1 MMSNIRNCFILH
13 ELNEKFV
20 SNIEFFCIFGETGNE
35 VLIVSKDDKVF
46 AFGNNKYGLLGLG
59 HNNAIPEP
67 LEINELSGK
76 QIANIFYGYNFVIA
90 LSKSG
95 QSYSWGDNTYGQ
107 LGNGTQT
114 ADNIPKI
121 INGLSG
127 EYIVD
132 ISCGNCH
139 SLVLTQTGHVYGF
152 GHNDYGQIG
161 CANNAH
167 QLTPIKINGFNN
179 EKVISVS
186 CGSLHSLALTE
197 YGEVYGWG
205 RNDLGQLGIN
215 NVTHQ
220 NTPNKVQNLNDVFI
234 EKIICGQ
241 NHSLLLSSVGDIYT
255 FGYNNCGQIGNGNTS
270 NLSNPFK
277 IINSNKFVDI
287 ASSILSNISIAETQN
302 GSCFVWGETIN
313 ENIQTPR
320 EIPIKS
326 MHDIH
331 INYAKL
337 KITYKIMNIEEKP
350 KTNSVAKS
358 ISQLFNNEDY
368 SDFKFKFGN
377 RFIFVNKLIL
387 KTRCEYFRSKF
398 SKTWDPKEV
407 TEEVMDE
414 NLYKVYFAFLKYIYT
429 DSLSDDLQNEEAM
442 ALYDLANSYLE
453 EDLKQ
458 KCIQI
463 IKNSITIENVCI
475 FYALAIKYESQ
486 ILENFCFRFA
496 SNKLNDVCNTQAF
509 HELDKQYMSQFITR
523 VADSKLF
530 IS

>member
-1 MMSNIRNCFILH
+1 
-13 ELNEKFV
+13 
-20 SNIEFFCIFGETGNE
+20 
-35 VLIVSKDDKVF
+35 
-46 AFGNNKYGLLGLG
+46 
-59 HNNAIPEP
+59 
-67 LEINELSGK
+67 
-76 QIANIFYGYNFVIA
+76 
-90 LSKSG
+90 
-95 QSYSWGDNTYGQ
+95 

-121 INGLSG
+121 INKLSG
-127 EYIVD
+127 ESIVD
-132 ISCGNCH
+132 ISCGCCH

-152 GHNDYGQIG
+152 GRNDYGQIG
-161 CANNAH
+161 CTNYPH

-186 CGSLHSLALTE
+186 CGYEHSLALTE

-241 NHSLLLSSVGDIYT
+241 SHSLLLSSVGDIYA
-255 FGYNNCGQIGNGNTS
+255 FGYNRCGQIGDGNTN

-287 ASSILSNISIAETQN
+287 ASSTLSNISIAETQN

-320 EIPIKS
+320 ETPIKS
-326 MHDIH
+326 MHDIYT
-331 INYAKL
+331 NYAKL

-377 RFIFVNKLIL
+377 QFIFVNKLIL

-429 DSLSDDLQNEEAM
+429 DILSDDLQTEEVM
-442 ALYDLANSYLE
+442 DLYNLANSYLE

-475 FYALAIKYESQ
+475 FYSLAIKYESQ
-486 ILENFCFRFA
+486 VLENFCFRFA

-509 HELDKQYMSQFITR
+509 HDLDKQHMDQFITK
-523 VADSKLF
+523 VALNKLF
-530 IS
+530 FK